1 MLQSKERVAE
11 RIKKQNQYI
20 YYLKEAHFGSK
31 DRHRL
36 KVNGWRKIYH
46 AKRSWERKKSW
57 GSNIYSKQNRLQ
69 NKGLHDPKK
78 KIS

>member
-36 KVNGWRKIYH
+36 KVNGMEKDI
-46 AKRSWERKKSW
+46 SC
-57 GSNIYSKQNRLQ
+57 
-69 NKGLHDPKK
+69 KK
-78 KIS
+78 KLGKKKKLG